1 MIRAIFY
8 KEWIKI
14 GWYWLLALVASIGFA
29 GFAMLRVA
37 RACTLKGAA
46 HIWQVMID
54 RDAIFI
60 DLLQYLPLLIGL
72 GLAIV
77 QFVPEMQR
85 KSFKLTLHLPIKAT
99 TAVGVMQLYG
109 ASMLILAYIPAIVIM
124 FCYLQGIM
132 APELWQRILCSSAP
146 WYMAGLA
153 AYFFTAWIA
162 LEPTWS
168 RRIIDGVIALLFIRI
183 YFQPAKPEAY
193 NDFMPL
199 LTIVTLLL
207 PLLSILSLTRF
218 RDGRQD

>member
-14 GWYWLLALVASIGFA
+14 RWYWLLALVASIGFS
-29 GFAMLRVA
+29 GFAMLRLA
-37 RACTLKGAA
+37 RAVSLKGAD

-60 DLLQYLPLLIGL
+60 DLLQYLPLFLGL
-72 GLAIV
+72 GLAVV

-99 TAVGVMQLYG
+99 TAVSVMLAYG
-109 ASMLILAYIPAIVIM
+109 AVMLLTTFIPAILIK
-124 FCYLQGIM
+124 FCYLQSVL
-132 APELWQRILCSSAP
+132 APELWQHILYTAAP

-153 AYFFTAWIA
+153 AYFFTAWVA
-162 LEPTWS
+162 LEPTWG
-168 RRIIDGVIALLFIRI
+168 RRVLDGVIALLFIRI

-199 LTIVTLLL
+199 LTVVTLML
-207 PLLSILSLTRF
+207 PLLSMLSLTRF

>member
-8 KEWIKI
+8 KEWIKTR
-14 GWYWLLALVASIGFA
+14 WYLLLALVASIGFS
-29 GFAMLRVA
+29 GFAMLRLS
-37 RACTLKGAA
+37 RAMSLKGAV

-60 DLLQYLPLLIGL
+60 DFIQYLPLILGL
-72 GLAIV
+72 GLAVV
-77 QFVPEMQR
+77 QFFPEMQH

-99 TAVGVMQLYG
+99 TAVTSMLAYG
-109 ASMLILAYIPAIVIM
+109 ATMLICTFIPALLIK
-124 FCYLQGIM
+124 FCYLQGVM

-153 AYFFTAWIA
+153 AYFLTAWIA

-168 RRIIDGVIALLFIRI
+168 RRVIDGVVALLFIRI
-183 YFQPAKPEAY
+183 YLQPAKPEAY

-199 LTIVTLLL
+199 LTIVTLML
-207 PLLSILSLTRF
+207 PLLSMLSLTRF

>member
-124 FCYLQGIM
+124 FGYLQGIM

-199 LTIVTLLL
+199 LTVVTLLL

>member
-14 GWYWLLALVASIGFA
+14 RWYWLLALVTSIGFS
-29 GFAMLRVA
+29 GFAMLRLA
-37 RACTLKGAA
+37 RACALKGYA

-60 DLLQYLPLLIGL
+60 DLLQYLPLILGL
-72 GLAIV
+72 GLAVV
-77 QFVPEMQR
+77 QFFPEMQH

-99 TAVGVMQLYG
+99 TAVS
-109 ASMLILAYIPAIVIM
+109 SMLAFGSTMLVAIFIPALLLK
-124 FCYLQGIM
+124 FCCLQSIM
-132 APELWQRILCSSAP
+132 APELWQRIIFASAP
-146 WYMAGLA
+146 WYITGLA
-153 AYFFTAWIA
+153 AYFLTAWIA

-168 RRIIDGVIALLFIRI
+168 RRVIDGAIALLFLRI
-183 YFQPAKPEAY
+183 YLQPAKPEAY

-199 LTIVTLLL
+199 LTVVTLML
-207 PLLSILSLTRF
+207 PLLSMLSLTRF